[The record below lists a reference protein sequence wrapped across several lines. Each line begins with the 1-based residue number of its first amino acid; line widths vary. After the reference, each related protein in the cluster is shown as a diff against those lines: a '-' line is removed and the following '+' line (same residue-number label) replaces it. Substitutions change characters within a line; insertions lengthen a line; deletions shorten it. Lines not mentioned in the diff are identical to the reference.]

1 MTMSEE
7 LKKPTKKELYAQAK
21 NDPDL
26 KGFTMKKKWILY
38 CLKLSKGLVSVACEN
53 AGLSRRAF
61 YDWYSKMVKGVP
73 NPSYDEAFHDMV
85 EEIRMVTHEYVES
98 KLLQNIDR
106 NDEKAIEY
114 YLSNNYK
121 EKYTSVNQK
130 VDVTTKGE
138 SLNKGFYDFL
148 KEVSQDDDE

>member
-1 MTMSEE
+1 MNDDVKN
-7 LKKPTKKELYAQAK
+7 LTKKELYALAK
-21 NDPDL
+21 VDQDL

-53 AGLSRRAF
+53 AGISRRTF
-61 YDWYSKMVKGVP
+61 YDWYSKTIKGLP
-73 NPSYDEAFHDMV
+73 NPTYDEAFHDMV

-114 YLSNNYK
+114 YLSNNYR
-121 EKYTSVNQK
+121 EKYQSINSK
-130 VDVTTKGE
+130 IDVTTKGE

-148 KEVSQDDDE
+148 KEVSQVEDE